1 MQRFGVPNDIAGAAA
16 FLASDD
22 ANYMTGET
30 IVIAGGLQA
39 RL

>member
-1 MQRFGVPNDIAGAAA
+1 VSFMC
-16 FLASDD
+16 SDD

-30 IVIAGGLQA
+30 IVIAGGSPS